1 MNDHEIERDED
12 ILIADIQQIHEIS
25 LRCEQAITENRL
37 TNAKEYARQIN
48 ELANII
54 IIGLHQYDD

>member
-1 MNDHEIERDED
+1 MNDEEIERDED
-12 ILIADIQQIHEIS
+12 ILIADIQQISEIS
-25 LRCEQAITENRL
+25 LRCEQAITENRI